1 MIPAQVSFSRIKH
14 RIPIRHLTI
23 PVVGHASPVL
33 IRRLTTITASSIRS
47 TSHPF
52 SPLVSDRRIHPN
64 TQPFARDFSLSAT
77 WQQTSKP
84 KEADPVES
92 KVEDPKTEESTV
104 KDPPEGEAGKDQ
116 KPNPEESSS
125 SDSAKEEGKEDGKD
139 DAGEKKAPPP
149 PPPHGDKTPWQ
160 VFMET
165 LQTEFKASKEWNDST
180 KALQS
185 GYQEFTTNP
194 TLQKAK
200 SAYDEASK
208 TASSTTSAAFKT
220 TGKAIG
226 QSAAWAWET
235 PVAKVI
241 RKGAEVTG
249 TGLEKATRPV
259 RETEAFKSVKN
270 VIDDGSSS
278 RYGGWIEKEERR
290 RRRALRDEKML
301 KDGKPIVP
309 LEENPE

>member
-1 MIPAQVSFSRIKH
+1 MIPAHVSFSRIKH
-14 RIPIRHLTI
+14 RLPIRQLTT
-23 PVVGHASPVL
+23 PVVGYASPVL
-33 IRRLTTITASSIRS
+33 HRRLTTITATSIRS

-52 SPLVSDRRIHPN
+52 SPIISDSRIHPSSQ
-64 TQPFARDFSLSAT
+64 TFARDFSISAT
-77 WQQTSKP
+77 WRQTPKP

-92 KVEDPKTEESTV
+92 KVEDQKTEDSTV
-104 KDPPEGEAGKDQ
+104 KDTSEGEAAKEQ
-116 KPNPEESSS
+116 KSESEESSS
-125 SDSAKEEGKEDGKD
+125 DSKEEGAD
-139 DAGEKKAPPP
+139 DAKEKKAPPP

-185 GYQEFTTNP
+185 GYEEFTTNP

-208 TASSTTSAAFKT
+208 TASSTTSAALKT

-226 QSAAWAWET
+226 QSAAWAWDT

-249 TGLEKATRPV
+249 SGLEKATRPV

-290 RRRALRDEKML
+290 RRRAQRDEKML